1 MTPLQNLYYAIG
13 ELAYAMASADGEVQK
28 AERQKFHDIVT
39 EELNNE
45 HFGFDLSIIIFQIM
59 DKERVKTKDAYNWAM
74 NQMRINSHYLSPK
87 LKETFIRILEKIA
100 EAYPPVTA
108 AELVFLEKFKND
120 MSELR
125 GDPVYYL

>member
-39 EELNNE
+39 EELNSE

-59 DKERVKTKDAYNWAM
+59 DKERVKTEDAYNWAM

-100 EAYPPVTA
+100 GAYPPVTA
-108 AELVFLEKFKND
+108 AERVFLEKFKND